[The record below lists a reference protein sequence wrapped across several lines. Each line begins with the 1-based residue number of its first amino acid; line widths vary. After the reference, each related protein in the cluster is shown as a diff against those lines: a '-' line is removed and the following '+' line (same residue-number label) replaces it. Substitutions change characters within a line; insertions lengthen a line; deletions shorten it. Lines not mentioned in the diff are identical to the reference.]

1 MCRRFTGPHS
11 VLQIFLE
18 NIIECIEKISQD
30 IKMSAKDL
38 QLWNEEKN
46 TVKSNKPMN
55 SYPQVLNRTP
65 LITTTSNSN

>member
-1 MCRRFTGPHS
+1 
-11 VLQIFLE
+11 
-18 NIIECIEKISQD
+18 
-30 IKMSAKDL
+30 MSAKDL